1 MTDQELLI
9 NAVREAQLILARY
22 IEPGARDAK
31 DTIDKLLSVLDRSDL
46 VAAVD
51 RLEGALGLRL
61 PY

>member
-9 NAVREAQLILARY
+9 QAVREAQLILARQV
-22 IEPGARDAK
+22 EPGDRDAK
-31 DTIDKLLSVLDRSDL
+31 DTIDELLSVLDRSDL